1 MVFNTGKALRRPA
14 CFSVGLTQAAVG
26 SGGAGG
32 KAAGIGGGNGSVGGG
47 GVSRDKCVI
56 TFWI

>member
-32 KAAGIGGGNGSVGGG
+32 KAAGIGGGNGSVGWGG
-47 GVSRDKCVI
+47 CHAISVS
-56 TFWI
+56 